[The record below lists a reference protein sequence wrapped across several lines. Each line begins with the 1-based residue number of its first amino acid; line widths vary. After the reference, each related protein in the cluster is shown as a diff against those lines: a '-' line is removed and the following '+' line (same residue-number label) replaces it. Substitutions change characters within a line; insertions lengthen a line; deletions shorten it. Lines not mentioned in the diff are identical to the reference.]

1 MWINDCF
8 PIKPFKSAIL
18 ITACADQEDQGVRIP
33 PPPGKIQTNYIHIG
47 KIPLISPANII
58 KVNYLSQHPPPPPW
72 QLKFICIAST
82 FQDQYQLQ
90 EYIYYLEIKDKKRL
104 IDERT
109 VKSIKRHKN
118 PEHIVHNIYI
128 YSYLNI
134 YVPFHF

>member
-33 PPPGKIQTNYIHIG
+33 PPLPGKIQTNYIHIG
-47 KIPLISPANII
+47 KIALISPANII
-58 KVNYLSQHPPPPPW
+58 KVDYLSQHPPP
-72 QLKFICIAST
+72 LASKIYMY
-82 FQDQYQLQ
+82 QYQLQ
-90 EYIYYLEIKDKKRL
+90 KYIYYLEIKDKKRL

-118 PEHIVHNIYI
+118 PEHIVHIYIYI